1 MLADI
6 FILSINH
13 PVYFDEG
20 TNNSKFYPHFISWDL
35 PTKEILSTYNRTI
48 IFVEYNTSRNI
59 NIRRIKTKIAKLTFS
74 IQFFQTYLQYLY
86 IS

>member
-1 MLADI
+1 MLADK

-20 TNNSKFYPHFISWDL
+20 TNNSKFYPRFISWDL

-48 IFVEYNTSRNI
+48 IFVGI
-59 NIRRIKTKIAKLTFS
+59 
-74 IQFFQTYLQYLY
+74 
-86 IS
+86 